1 MFCIRIGHSKNVVC
15 LNSLVGSTVAWNWF
29 AKSETS
35 LLLLDAEEDAVC
47 IVHGLTLGIV
57 DLEVGRSVVVE
68 GFCVLLKV
76 LLSYNI
82 IGVVIGTS
90 VEFPDGN
97 GVDWLLQN

>member
-1 MFCIRIGHSKNVVC
+1 MFCICIGHSKNVVC

-29 AKSETS
+29 AKGKTS
-35 LLLLDAEEDAVC
+35 LLLLDAEEHAVC
-47 IVHGLTLGIV
+47 IVHGLTLVIA
-57 DLEVGRSVVVE
+57 DLESGRSVVVE
-68 GFCVLLKV
+68 GFRVLLKV